1 MFRCM
6 QIVARDKEPAWQK
19 NYDEFK
25 TNALGRLQRNCWEL
39 KKSGYFEDEGKM
51 ARLCSNLEHITPEAV
66 KELEDFVDLAY
77 ELNPLKAATPEEIE
91 VLVQSV
97 KKSR

>member
-1 MFRCM
+1 M
-6 QIVARDKEPAWQK
+6 QIVARDKESGWQK

-25 TNALGRLQRNCWEL
+25 TNALGRLQRNCLEL
-39 KKSGYFEDEGKM
+39 KQSGHSEDEAKM
-51 ARLCSNLEHITPEAV
+51 VRLCSNLEHITPEAV

-77 ELNPLKAATPEEIE
+77 ELNPLKAATREEIE
-91 VLVQSV
+91 ALVQSM